1 MRTTDAM
8 REVLARPIAKVPAL
22 RGRQVTI
29 LFYEASTRT
38 RVSFE
43 VAAKNLSADVVNIA
57 AASSSVSKGESL
69 VDTVRTV
76 EALGAHMLVMR
87 HSVSGAPYLAAEI
100 FGGSVLNGGDGWHAH
115 PTQALLDLY
124 TMRERLPGGSL
135 AGRKV
140 VILGDLLHSRVARS
154 NIWTLTAAGAD
165 LWLCGPAT
173 LVRGFEAWAGRG
185 AAAGRRFHVT
195 TSVEEALRDADVVM
209 ALRIQRERMAA
220 GLLPSLR
227 EYAARYGLT
236 RERLALARPGALV
249 MHPGPDER
257 GRRDR
262 APTSPPGAQSV
273 ITDQVTNGVA
283 VRMALLYLLAG
294 THGTGGRDRRRRER
308 SRARTSRSAGPGW
321 SIRRRAARGRAR
333 SSSATGSSRRSPG
346 STGADA
352 EGVEPDGVVVAPGF
366 IDLHAHLREPGN
378 EDAETVAIGL
388 AAAAHGGFTTVCAMP
403 NTTPALDEPGV
414 LAGVRAAADASGSP
428 VELLAHRGGD
438 GRTGRGAAGGARR
451 AGRRRRRRL
460 LGRRGAG
467 PVRVDPARGAGLRG
481 RARAADRRARRRTPS
496 LTEGAEANDGFV
508 ATVLGPARLAG
519 RGRGDGGGAG
529 PRGPRRR
536 PAATCRAPGCT

>member
-1 MRTTDAM
+1 MSLVVDPEAGATAAAVPSVDAAPESQAVAWRHRHLLDVDGLSAEEIDLVMRTTDAM

-76 EALGAHMLVMR
+76 EALGAQMLVMR

-115 PTQALLDLY
+115 PTQALLYLY

-195 TSVEEALRDADVVM
+195 TSIEEALRDADVVM
-209 ALRIQRERMAA
+209 ALRIQRERMSS
-220 GLLPSLR
+220 GLLPSMR

-236 RERLALARPGALV
+236 SKRLALANPGALV
-249 MHPGPDER
+249 MHPGPMNE
-257 GRRDR
+257 GVEI
-262 APTSPPGAQSV
+262 APDVAAGAQSV
-273 ITDQVTNGVA
+273 ITEQVTNGVA

-294 THGTGGRDRRRRER
+294 
-308 SRARTSRSAGPGW
+308 AVGPG
-321 SIRRRAARGRAR
+321 RRAA
-333 SSSATGSSRRSPG
+333 
-346 STGADA
+346 
-352 EGVEPDGVVVAPGF
+352 E
-366 IDLHAHLREPGN
+366 
-378 EDAETVAIGL
+378 
-388 AAAAHGGFTTVCAMP
+388 
-403 NTTPALDEPGV
+403 
-414 LAGVRAAADASGSP
+414 
-428 VELLAHRGGD
+428 
-438 GRTGRGAAGGARR
+438 
-451 AGRRRRRRL
+451 
-460 LGRRGAG
+460 
-467 PVRVDPARGAGLRG
+467 
-481 RARAADRRARRRTPS
+481 
-496 LTEGAEANDGFV
+496 
-508 ATVLGPARLAG
+508 
-519 RGRGDGGGAG
+519 
-529 PRGPRRR
+529 
-536 PAATCRAPGCT
+536 

>member
-1 MRTTDAM
+1 VSLVVDPEAGEGAATVPSVDAAPESQAVAWRHRHLLDVDGLSAAEIDLVMRTTDAM

-76 EALGAHMLVMR
+76 EALGAQMLVMR

-195 TSVEEALRDADVVM
+195 TSVDEALRDADVVM
-209 ALRIQRERMAA
+209 ALRIQRERMAS
-220 GLLPSLR
+220 GLLPSMR

-236 RERLALARPGALV
+236 AARLALARPGALV
-249 MHPGPDER
+249 MHPGPMNEGVEIAADV
-257 GRRDR
+257 
-262 APTSPPGAQSV
+262 AAGAQSV
-273 ITDQVTNGVA
+273 ITEQVTNGVA

-294 THGTGGRDRRRRER
+294 THGTG
-308 SRARTSRSAGPGW
+308 TAG
-321 SIRRRAARGRAR
+321 
-333 SSSATGSSRRSPG
+333 
-346 STGADA
+346 TGA
-352 EGVEPDGVVVAPGF
+352 G
-366 IDLHAHLREPGN
+366 
-378 EDAETVAIGL
+378 
-388 AAAAHGGFTTVCAMP
+388 
-403 NTTPALDEPGV
+403 
-414 LAGVRAAADASGSP
+414 
-428 VELLAHRGGD
+428 
-438 GRTGRGAAGGARR
+438 
-451 AGRRRRRRL
+451 
-460 LGRRGAG
+460 
-467 PVRVDPARGAGLRG
+467 
-481 RARAADRRARRRTPS
+481 
-496 LTEGAEANDGFV
+496 
-508 ATVLGPARLAG
+508 
-519 RGRGDGGGAG
+519 
-529 PRGPRRR
+529 
-536 PAATCRAPGCT
+536 